1 MSADDKNSVN
11 FGLHEMEYQTG
22 QFASQYN
29 VRPYEN
35 DPVFTGAAR
44 STAWTPTGPIL
55 QTVYV
60 FMR

>member
-1 MSADDKNSVN
+1 MRPDDLRWIISFSV
-11 FGLHEMEYQTG
+11 
-22 QFASQYN
+22 S
-29 VRPYEN
+29 YEGFTSL
-35 DPVFTGAAR
+35 FTGAAR